1 MSVNKTLLW
10 GALSLACLVTSAG
23 AAAAAAKPARPTD
36 LHAKATST
44 TEAKLTWSDN
54 ATDEWEYHLDIRSAG
69 TEWSELGLTPS
80 NVTFVQVF
88 NLTAGKTYFFRLRAK
103 NGGGWSSYSN
113 EAAATAFYGTPLTC
127 TAGTNVMCLADG
139 RYRVQASFE
148 RGTQI
153 RGLANAIDL
162 SDESGLFWFFS
173 PGNVETI
180 VKVLDGCGV
189 NNHRW
194 IYTTGLTDLRVL
206 VTVTDTRTGE
216 TATYLNEGGGA
227 FAPIQDPEALS
238 CN

>member
-1 MSVNKTLLW
+1 MSANKTLLW
-10 GALSLACLVTSAG
+10 GAFSLVCLATAAS
-23 AAAAAAKPARPTD
+23 AAAPATKPARPTD
-36 LHAKATST
+36 LHARATST
-44 TEAKLTWSDN
+44 TDAKLTWSDN
-54 ATDEWEYHLDIRSAG
+54 ATDEWEYHLDIRTAG
-69 TEWSELGLTPS
+69 SEWSELGLTPS

-113 EAAATAFYGTPLTC
+113 EAAATAFYATPPSC
-127 TAGTNVMCLADG
+127 VAGNNVMCLADG

-153 RGLANAIDL
+153 RGMANAIDL
-162 SDESGLFWFFS
+162 SNESGLFWFFS

-189 NNHRW
+189 NGHRW
-194 IYTTGLTDLRVL
+194 VYTTGLTDLRVL
-206 VTVTDTRTGE
+206 VQIADTQTGE

-227 FAPIQDPEALS
+227 FAPIQDTEALS